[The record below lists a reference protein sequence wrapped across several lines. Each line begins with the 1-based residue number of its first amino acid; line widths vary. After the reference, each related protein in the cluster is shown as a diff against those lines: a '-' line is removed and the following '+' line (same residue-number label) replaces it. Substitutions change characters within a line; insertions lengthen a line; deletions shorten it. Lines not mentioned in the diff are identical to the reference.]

1 MLTKRHIRVAS
12 RSLAALALAAF
23 AAPGSASA
31 PRAIATIKPVHALV
45 AGVMRGVG
53 EPVLLIAGGVSPHTY
68 TLRPSDARALHRAEL
83 VFWIGSEYETFL
95 TRSLRGLDAAEVVTL
110 SEIDGLA
117 LHATRKGGAWEADD
131 DHGGAAGPAG
141 THMDMHIWLDPRNA
155 RAMARAIAQALEG
168 VDPEHG
174 AAYRANA
181 NRLARRLEA
190 LDGELRAAL
199 KDTRAAPFVVFHD
212 AYRYF
217 EARYGLNAVGSVAV
231 SSGRPPGA
239 RRLVEIRE
247 RIRALQSVC
256 VFSEPQFEPRVLRAV
271 ADGLPVRSGVLDPL
285 GAALAL
291 GEDAYFALLRG
302 LAASMRACLQ
312 PAAEDGGP

>member
-1 MLTKRHIRVAS
+1 MLMKRQIRVAGG
-12 RSLAALALAAF
+12 SLAALALAAL
-23 AAPGSASA
+23 AAPAPAAA

-53 EPVLLIAGGVSPHTY
+53 EPALLIDGGVSPHTY
-68 TLRPSDARALHRAEL
+68 TLKPSDARALHRAEL

-95 TRSLRGLDAAEVVTL
+95 TRSLRGLDAAEIVTL

-117 LHATRKGGAWEADD
+117 LHATREGGAWEAGG
-131 DHGGAAGPAG
+131 DHGGGERGAADS
-141 THMDMHIWLDPRNA
+141 HMDMHIWLDPRNA
-155 RAMARAIAQALEG
+155 RTMARAIARALEG
-168 VDPEHG
+168 VDPEHR
-174 AAYRANA
+174 ATYRANA
-181 NRLARRLEA
+181 DRLAQRLEA

-199 KDTRAAPFVVFHD
+199 RDTRAAPFVVFHD

-239 RRLVEIRE
+239 RRLVEIRD
-247 RIRALQSVC
+247 RIRALRSVC
-256 VFSEPQFEPRVLRAV
+256 VFSEPQFEPRVLRAAV
-271 ADGLPVRSGVLDPL
+271 DGLPARSGVLDPL
-285 GAALAL
+285 GAALAP

-302 LAASMRACLQ
+302 LADSMRACLA
-312 PAAEDGGP
+312 PAG